1 MNKTLPTVLWIM
13 VFIFGGITLF
23 FLNKKDATGTGS
35 IQSDPLSIKP
45 DEGAAY
51 AQIPWK
57 HFQNVPPFTLT
68 NQNNE
73 EFDSAKLA
81 GRPYVVSFFFAEC
94 PGICRDLNAQVQTL
108 REQVADPEMAFT
120 SISVDPK
127 NDTPEILN
135 RYAADFDADPKDW
148 VFLTGNMSE
157 IKKVGEQTFRVIIDR
172 DIHTDNI
179 LLVDR
184 WGRFRD
190 RFKWNDSYDMK
201 RFLKVAKDVLA
212 ETEPPLEETFESR
225 NMMASAIPSDLS
237 SIKWIREFHLSDQ
250 DDQPFFSR
258 DLTGQVWIGN
268 FFFTT
273 CPGICPEQ
281 TQYLAALQKRL
292 GDDHPAHIVSITSD
306 PNTDTPA
313 VLSQYAEEIGA
324 DTDSWTFCTSDNPL
338 LIKRIGAE
346 FFVAR
351 AAGNHHSSDLFVVD
365 RFGNVRGNFDWQDP
379 AEEVKMLELIDQLNA
394 EEVPAVVR

>member
-1 MNKTLPTVLWIM
+1 MNKTLPIVLWIM

-23 FLNKKDATGTGS
+23 FLKDKDQTAANNP
-35 IQSDPLSIKP
+35 IYIEA
-45 DEGAAY
+45 DEGATY
-51 AQIPWK
+51 EQIPWK

-73 EFDSAKLA
+73 EFDSAELA

-94 PGICRDLNAQVQTL
+94 PSICRDLNAQVQRL
-108 REQVADPEMAFT
+108 REQVGDPELAFVT
-120 SISVDPK
+120 ISVDPE
-127 NDTPEILN
+127 NDTPEVLN
-135 RYAADFDADPKDW
+135 RYAADFDADAKDW
-148 VFLTGNMSE
+148 NFLTGNMSE
-157 IKKVGEQTFRVIIDR
+157 IKKVGEQSFRVIIDR

-190 RFKWNDSYDMK
+190 RFKWDDPYDMK

-225 NMMASAIPSDLS
+225 NMMASVIPSDLS
-237 SIKWIREFHLSDQ
+237 SIKWISEFHLTDQ

-258 DLTGQVWIGN
+258 DLTGKVWIGN

-292 GDDHPAHIVSITSD
+292 ADHPAHIVSITSD
-306 PNTDTPA
+306 PNTDTPE
-313 VLSQYAEEIGA
+313 VLSQYADKIGA
-324 DTDSWTFCTSDNPL
+324 DTDSWTFATSDDPL

-346 FFVAR
+346 FFVAH
-351 AAGNHHSSDLFVVD
+351 AAGGHHSSDLFVVD

-379 AEEVKMLELIDQLNA
+379 AEEVEMLELIDELNA